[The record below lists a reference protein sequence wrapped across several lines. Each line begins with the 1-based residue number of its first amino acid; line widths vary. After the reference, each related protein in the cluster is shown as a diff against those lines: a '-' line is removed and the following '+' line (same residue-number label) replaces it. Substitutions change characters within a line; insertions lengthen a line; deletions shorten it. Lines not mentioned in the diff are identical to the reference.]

1 MLTITQEHM
10 SYDTALYLINQ
21 DRKPSGICK
30 VEFADKTVEAP
41 VRAVI
46 LQLPIWEI
54 YRRMGYKVYS
64 KHLFFTHGP
73 YNGKVYGKIMHTVYR
88 DIFRSNIE
96 NDSEY
101 FTEIKNAFWN
111 AINNIDDFGTMELNE
126 YHCALSIVDLAEIAM
141 HPDIQELRNIDI
153 DVSNGTVLIKERLTK
168 AKDKF
173 MELTSVRGNMPN
185 DALCD
190 FLELNS
196 LRDAQVAQ
204 VMISYGLRTEIND
217 KLIRRPVYGS
227 SLQGYNDV
235 LDYAIDNQAARK
247 NVYYSLDAIKK
258 SQYWARKVSIL
269 MSILKALYRGDCG
282 TDVLLPWTFTDKNY
296 NKCFGKIFIPDGE
309 DKPVILMD
317 DNFEQYINKPVRM
330 YSPITCKH
338 TDGICT
344 HCFGV
349 LGYNHTPGINIGI
362 SCATNFA
369 SIISQ
374 LILSTKHF
382 DQASPTVYIVPEG
395 VNEFFVYN
403 PQKGGIIFTQE
414 MLNMKDDIE
423 IGIFYE
429 DINGAVGDLQ
439 YMKDELD
446 MPEHKFSSINTILIK
461 NVKTGVVNELVM
473 KSDDKIPHLTSE
485 LLNYMK
491 ENFKELKQEKDILWI
506 PISKEYRKLNKP
518 VMRSVVYNNSMLN
531 YVEHVSSFVEK
542 DQLKKYKNAS
552 YALRD
557 FSDLIFDKVQD
568 VNIVQIEALLKA
580 HLVESVTNFS
590 IPVVTDPANVIFAKT
605 DQVISERTIS
615 GQLVYEQHNKHF
627 SNATTYLRGREPSPF
642 DIYTLQN

>member
-1 MLTITQEHM
+1 MLTITQNDM

-21 DRKPSGICK
+21 DRKPSGLCK
-30 VEFADKTVEAP
+30 VVFKDKTVEVP
-41 VRAVI
+41 VRAAI

-54 YRRMGYKVYS
+54 YRKLGYDVYS
-64 KHLFFTHGP
+64 KHLFFTKGP
-73 YNGKVYGKIMHTVYR
+73 YNGKVYGKVMHQVYR
-88 DIFRSNIE
+88 DIFRSNKE
-96 NDSEY
+96 DDNKY
-101 FTEIKNAFWN
+101 FTDIKNAFWN
-111 AINNIDDFGTMELNE
+111 AINNVDDFGTMELNE
-126 YHCALSIVDLAEIAM
+126 YHCGLSIVDLAEIAM
-141 HPDIQELRNIDI
+141 HPEIQKIRNVNI
-153 DVSNGTVLIKERLTK
+153 DVSNGTVLIKERLTR

-173 MELTSVRGNMPN
+173 MALTSIRGNMPN

-190 FLELNS
+190 FIELNS

-227 SLQGYNDV
+227 SLQGYNDIS
-235 LDYAIDNQAARK
+235 DYAIDNQAARK

-269 MSILKALYRGDCG
+269 MSILKALYKGSCN
-282 TDVLLPWTFTDKNY
+282 TDVLLPWTFTDTNY
-296 NKCFGKIFIPDGE
+296 NKCFGKIFIPEYGAD
-309 DKPVILMD
+309 PVILMD
-317 DNFEQYINKPVRM
+317 DNFEQFLNKPIKM
-330 YSPITCKH
+330 FSPITCRH
-338 TDGICT
+338 TDGICM

-395 VNEFFVYN
+395 ANEWFMYH
-403 PQKGGIIFTQE
+403 PQKGGIIFTPE
-414 MLNMKDDIE
+414 VMKIKDDIE

-429 DINGAVGDLQ
+429 DINGAIGDLQ

-446 MPEHKFSSINTILIK
+446 MPEHKFSSINTILLK
-461 NVKTGVVNELVM
+461 NTNTNVVTELVM
-473 KSDDKIPHLTSE
+473 KSEDKIPHLTGE

-491 ENFKELKQEKDILWI
+491 ENFDILKQEKDVLWI
-506 PISKEYRKLNKP
+506 PLNKDYIKESKP
-518 VMRSVVYNNSMLN
+518 IMRSVVYNNSMLN
-531 YVEHVSSFVEK
+531 YVEHVAAFVEK

-552 YALRD
+552 FALRD

-580 HLVESVTNFS
+580 HLVESMTNFS
-590 IPVVTDPANVIFAKT
+590 IPIVNDPENVIFAKT

-615 GQLVYEQHNKHF
+615 GQLVYEQHNKYF
-627 SNATTYLRGREPSPF
+627 ANATTYLRGREQSAF
-642 DIYTLQN
+642 DIYFNI